1 MKSIKTI
8 KNNISKDLYGSK
20 FENLNLNQLKDL
32 AHKFNI
38 NYTQL

>member
-1 MKSIKTI
+1 MKELKKIA
-8 KNNISKDLYGSK
+8 NNLYGLN

-38 NYTQL
+38 NYTQI